1 MDEVDVIY
9 VIVNK
14 SPNVA
19 EDNGSYGVV
28 DVGDDVTYIVVDK
41 KPNVDEDDGTY
52 GITDLDEVDVIYVIV
67 NKSPNVSEDD
77 GIYGVVDVGDEAGT
91 WLVVELVKESMLFKL
106 LTDLHVSGA
115 MHCSLVPHG
124 ELQIAVL
131 GEINMLHDQM
141 TYVPYVLSS
150 HCLSNH

>member
-1 MDEVDVIY
+1 MLIDFEDCGDVGETNGKYGVVEDARTYGIVDVGDDDVIYIVVDKNPDIDEDDGMYGINGEDDITY

-14 SPNVA
+14 NPVVA
-19 EDNGSYGVV
+19 EDDGRYGVV
-28 DVGDDVTYIVVDK
+28 SID
-41 KPNVDEDDGTY
+41 
-52 GITDLDEVDVIYVIV
+52 
-67 NKSPNVSEDD
+67 
-77 GIYGVVDVGDEAGT
+77 DEAGT
-91 WLVVELVKESMLFKL
+91 YGVVEQSMPVKL
-106 LTDLHVSGA
+106 LTHLQVSGA
-115 MHCSLVPHG
+115 MHCLLVSHG